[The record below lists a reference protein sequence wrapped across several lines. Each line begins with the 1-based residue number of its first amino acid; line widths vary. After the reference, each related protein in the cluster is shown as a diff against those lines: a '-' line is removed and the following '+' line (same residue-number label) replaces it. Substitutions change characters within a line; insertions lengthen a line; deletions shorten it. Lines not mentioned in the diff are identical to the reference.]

1 MPPHMREKTMK
12 SVEEERRE
20 DRWDRNTKQ
29 GEVGCEGGRGRTEEG
44 ALIYT

>member
-1 MPPHMREKTMK
+1 MREKTMK

-29 GEVGCEGGRGRTEEG
+29 GEVGCGGGGGRGRTEEG